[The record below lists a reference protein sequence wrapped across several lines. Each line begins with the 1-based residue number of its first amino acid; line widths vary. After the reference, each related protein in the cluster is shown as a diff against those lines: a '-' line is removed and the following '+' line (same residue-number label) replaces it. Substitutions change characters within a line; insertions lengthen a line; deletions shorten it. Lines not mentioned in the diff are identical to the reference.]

1 MNKDEYKKVLIDLR
15 NNYIDY
21 KKNLENELINSLSSS
36 FIKQK
41 EYLDKSTFNLISS
54 DSVVLSNIGK
64 FIAYK
69 LFRKRTE
76 KYLFDLTIGC
86 FGEYDKAMKEKKRI
100 KLELNKIDNT
110 LNFIDSVNDEQL
122 IKYLSYKRN

>member
-41 EYLDKSTFNLISS
+41 EYLEDEGAIVGFEFTP
-54 DSVVLSNIGK
+54 D
-64 FIAYK
+64 
-69 LFRKRTE
+69 
-76 KYLFDLTIGC
+76 
-86 FGEYDKAMKEKKRI
+86 I
-100 KLELNKIDNT
+100 KLIFQT
-110 LNFIDSVNDEQL
+110 FRVV
-122 IKYLSYKRN
+122 YK